1 MDPFVFSAE
10 SVISAA
16 PAGYI
21 PFYVQPTNLAS
32 GINRPHVVGAAQL
45 AKVGGSDVTFY
56 VLRQNPFSLQSALG
70 FQAYVSDA
78 WGTVANYDPSTTSYA
93 VAAADYKEFR
103 QVLEASK
110 VLSCTG
116 NDSLLGLIVDAICLD
131 DFNWVVALS
140 RDQTEE
146 ASIDVALQFIQQFY
160 LETPFV
166 QPEVPR

>member
-10 SVISAA
+10 AAIHAA
-16 PAGYI
+16 PAGYV
-21 PFYVQPTNLAS
+21 PFYAQPTNLAA

-56 VLRQNPFSLQSALG
+56 VLRQNPFSLQSALA
-70 FQAYVSDA
+70 FQAYTGGSWSEV
-78 WGTVANYDPSTTSYA
+78 TNYNPRTTSYA
-93 VAAADYKEFR
+93 VAAADYNEFR

-140 RDQTEE
+140 RDQTDG
-146 ASIDVALQFIQQFY
+146 ASLDIALQFVQQFY
-160 LETPFV
+160 RETPFV
-166 QPEVPR
+166 QVGEPR

>member
-21 PFYVQPTNLAS
+21 PFYAQPTNLAS

-56 VLRQNPFSLQSALG
+56 VLRQNPFSLQSALS
-70 FQAYVSDA
+70 FQCELNGT
-78 WGTVANYDPSTTSYA
+78 WGSVTNYNPRTTSYA

-140 RDQTEE
+140 RDQTAG
-146 ASIDVALQFIQQFY
+146 ASLDIALQFIQQFY
-160 LETPFV
+160 RETPFV
-166 QPEVPR
+166 QESEPR